1 MAISNYSELQTAV
14 ANWLDRDDLTD
25 RIPEFIAMAEAK
37 MNRNLRIS
45 LMENVSTAIT
55 MTGGTREYSLPSGYS
70 GMIEFHLTTN
80 PVTPLSYLS
89 PEMMN
94 RVWAGSTKGKPQA
107 YTIFSND
114 GTRKIKFGPSPD
126 SAYTTSMLYYKK
138 IPNLSAS
145 NTTEVMLTENPD
157 IYVYGALLEAEPFL
171 MNDGRINTWAT
182 LLKSAAADLQNRDT
196 YDRHSGSELRVM
208 NTTGY
213 P

>member
-1 MAISNYSELQTAV
+1 
-14 ANWLDRDDLTD
+14 
-25 RIPEFIAMAEAK
+25 
-37 MNRNLRIS
+37 
-45 LMENVSTAIT
+45 
-55 MTGGTREYSLPSGYS
+55 
-70 GMIEFHLTTN
+70 
-80 PVTPLSYLS
+80 
-89 PEMMN
+89 
-94 RVWAGSTKGKPQA
+94 
-107 YTIFSND
+107 
-114 GTRKIKFGPSPD
+114 
-126 SAYTTSMLYYKK
+126 MLYYKK